1 MKLIFYSYDCI
12 SINAFRIHTPHTG
25 CKLISYLKGMVA
37 MMLVLCLSNTQAIR
51 IRGLN
56 LSLTG
61 VGVAFPLHHGGVL
74 ALKGSVPPPP
84 PSVLFS
90 SNARRTCSTKST
102 VTEFV
107 ERVMVVTR
115 RLFFY
120 ILICCFTSNVG
131 SRIHVETVSYL
142 TTLFLGKS
150 PVGSLLI

>member
-1 MKLIFYSYDCI
+1 
-12 SINAFRIHTPHTG
+12 
-25 CKLISYLKGMVA
+25 
-37 MMLVLCLSNTQAIR
+37 MLVLCLSNTQAIR

-56 LSLTG
+56 LTG

-84 PSVLFS
+84 PPPPPPPSILFS
-90 SNARRTCSTKST
+90 WDARGTCSTKST

-115 RLFFY
+115 HLDFFY
-120 ILICCFTSNVG
+120 ILICCFASNVG
-131 SRIHVETVSYL
+131 SRIHVETVGYL

>member
-1 MKLIFYSYDCI
+1 MF
-12 SINAFRIHTPHTG
+12 
-25 CKLISYLKGMVA
+25 
-37 MMLVLCLSNTQAIR
+37 VLCLSNTQSIR
-51 IRGLN
+51 IWGLN

-74 ALKGSVPPPP
+74 ALKGSVPP
-84 PSVLFS
+84 SILFS
-90 SNARRTCSTKST
+90 WDTRGTCSTKST

-115 RLFFY
+115 RLEFFY
-120 ILICCFTSNVG
+120 ILICCFTSNVD

>member
-1 MKLIFYSYDCI
+1 
-12 SINAFRIHTPHTG
+12 
-25 CKLISYLKGMVA
+25 

-56 LSLTG
+56 LRLTG
-61 VGVAFPLHHGGVL
+61 VGVAFLLYNGGVL
-74 ALKGSVPPPP
+74 VLKGSAPPP
-84 PSVLFS
+84 PSILFS
-90 SNARRTCSTKST
+90 WDARGTCSTKST

-107 ERVMVVTR
+107 ERVMMVTR
-115 RLFFY
+115 RLDFFY